1 MYAVRILCVVITL
14 TLAFVASA
22 SAQSGSMEVRV
33 VDPDRA
39 AVAGAAVV
47 VTHLPSGVLQ
57 TGITRDDGTVQIE
70 GLAAGEYGVE
80 VTATGFTLHTQA
92 VTLGSQARTLD
103 ITLQIGGFREEIT
116 VEGVATVPT
125 IGRIRTP
132 LRDQPLTVNTLTSTF
147 LENHAINDV
156 VTALQNV
163 SSVAAYT
170 TYGVYQ
176 SYVFRGFSD
185 SVMMVDGI
193 RNEGNRVNT
202 QLANVDRLEVLKGPA
217 SVLYGSSAIGG
228 TVNLVLKKP
237 SPEPVYDFSMG
248 AGRWETY
255 RGSFGAGG
263 RIVGDGNGLFYRFDI
278 GGESA
283 TNFRHDPSKRLNVT
297 PSLMWKISNAAQLD
311 VRHMFD
317 RVRVSGD
324 GGIPLVPL
332 AAGFVPDPERTA
344 IGDPLSRAVQGDG
357 TDVIPKVD
365 RGIRYNAPQDFGVGV
380 EHNTRV
386 SYSQLFGPLAFRDTV
401 GYRYFD
407 DHYWVTEFLD
417 VTPPSRV
424 NRGFL
429 YFKHHGRPWVNQA
442 ELAGRVKFGVDHDVL
457 VGWDYQLYDNYTDRR
472 AGANFNTTPLDLFNP
487 VETHASV
494 DPLSFPVTR
503 IDYSTQRT
511 HALFVQ
517 DALALTSQLKVVAG
531 VRVDRLRRS
540 AHNNPVANGTETEGP
555 ITRGRSGDVTYR
567 AGFVYQPTAAL
578 DIYTQNSTSFR
589 PNFSVQP
596 DGALLDPEY
605 GVLYEVGQRFRMI
618 QERLELSSAV
628 YQIEKRNVARSIG
641 GGWFEQIGKVR
652 SRGFEA
658 DLRGRLAP
666 TWTVDLGYGFTRAR
680 LLDYLTNA
688 GVNLSGNVPRRAPEH
703 TLSVS
708 TSYAWQNGLSLMAG
722 ARVVSEQFI
731 NDNNAVA
738 FNPYELLN
746 LGASY
751 TRGRVQVALNLTNV
765 TDRTYWVSS
774 LGNRQLYPGQPFNA
788 IATVRVRTN

>member
-1 MYAVRILCVVITL
+1 MNAVRVTSAAVVL
-14 TLAFVASA
+14 LLSLAVSA
-22 SAQSGSMEVRV
+22 AAQTAVLKARV
-33 VDPDRA
+33 TDPDRA
-39 AVAGAAVV
+39 AFVGAALVL
-47 VTHLPSGVLQ
+47 THVPSGTQQ
-57 TGITRDDGTVQIE
+57 TGITRDDGTLQME
-70 GLAAGEYGVE
+70 GLPLGEYRAE
-80 VTATGFTLHTQA
+80 ISAAGFTLHTQT
-92 VTLGSQARTLD
+92 VTLGAENRALD
-103 ITLQIGGFREEIT
+103 IGLEIAGFREEVT

-132 LRDQPLTVNTLTSTF
+132 LRDQPLTVNTLTSEF
-147 LENHAINDV
+147 LQAHAINDV

-176 SYVFRGFSD
+176 SYSFRGFSD

-202 QLANVDRLEVLKGPA
+202 QLANVDRLEVLKGPS
-217 SVLYGSSAIGG
+217 SVLYGSSAIGAA
-228 TVNLVLKKP
+228 VNLVLKKP
-237 SPEPVYDFSMG
+237 SAEPVYDASMG

-263 RIVGDGNGLFYRFDI
+263 RLVGERNGLFYRLDV

-297 PSLMWKISNAAQLD
+297 PSLMWRLSNAAQLD

-332 AAGFVPDPERTA
+332 TVGFVPDPERTA

-357 TDVIPKVD
+357 TDVIPKVSRD
-365 RGIRYNAPQDFGVGV
+365 ARYNTQQDFGLGV

-386 SYSQLFGPLAFRDTV
+386 SYSHMIGTLAFRDTM

-407 DHYWVTEFLD
+407 DEYWTTEFLD

-424 NRGFL
+424 NRGLL

-457 VGWDYQLYDNYTDRR
+457 VGWDYHLYDNATDRR
-472 AGANFNTTPLDLFNP
+472 AAANFNVTPMDLFNP
-487 VETHASV
+487 VETYVPV
-494 DPLSFPVTR
+494 DVSTFPVTR

-511 HALFVQ
+511 HGVFVQ
-517 DALALTSQLKVVAG
+517 DAVALTSQLKVVAG

-540 AHNNPVANGTETEGP
+540 AHNNPIVNGTETEGVV
-555 ITRGRSGDVTYR
+555 TRGRSGDVTYR
-567 AGFVYQPTAAL
+567 AGVVYQPTGTFDLYA
-578 DIYTQNSTSFR
+578 QNSTSFK

-596 DGALLDPEY
+596 DGTLLDPEY
-605 GVLYEVGQRFRMI
+605 GELREVGQRLRMI
-618 QERLELSSAV
+618 QDRLELSSAV
-628 YQIEKRNVARSIG
+628 YEIEKRNVARSLG
-641 GGWFEQIGKVR
+641 GGRFEQIGKVR

-658 DLRGRLAP
+658 DLRGRL
-666 TWTVDLGYGFTRAR
+666 TSMWNVDLGYGFTKAK
-680 LLDYLTNA
+680 LIDFLTNA
-688 GVNLSGNVPRRAPEH
+688 GANLSGNVPRRAPEH

-708 TSYAWQNGLSLMAG
+708 TTYGWQNGVSLTAG
-722 ARVVSEQFI
+722 ARVVGEQFI

-738 FNPYELLN
+738 FSSYKLLN

-751 TRGRVQVALNLTNV
+751 TTGRVQFVVNLTNV
-765 TDRTYWVSS
+765 TDEVYWTSS

-788 IATVRVRTN
+788 MGTVRVRTN

>member
-1 MYAVRILCVVITL
+1 MSAVRVPCAAVALL
-14 TLAFVASA
+14 LWLAASA
-22 SAQSGSMEVRV
+22 AAQSASLKARV
-33 VDPDRA
+33 TDPDRA
-39 AVAGAAVV
+39 AVVGAAVV
-47 VTHLPSGVLQ
+47 LTHIPSGAQRTAL
-57 TGITRDDGTVQIE
+57 TREDGTLQLE
-70 GLAAGEYGVE
+70 GLPPGEYRVE
-80 VTATGFTLHTQA
+80 ITATGFTVHTQS
-92 VTLGSQARTLD
+92 VTLGAGARALD
-103 ITLQIGGFREEIT
+103 IALEIAGFSEEVT
-116 VEGVATVPT
+116 VEAVATVPT
-125 IGRIRTP
+125 IGRIRAP
-132 LRDQPLTVNTLTSTF
+132 LRDQPLTVNTLTSQF
-147 LENHAINDV
+147 LEAHAINDV

-176 SYVFRGFSD
+176 SYSFRGFSD
-185 SVMMVDGI
+185 SVMMVDGL

-217 SVLYGSSAIGG
+217 SVLYGGNAIGAA
-228 TVNLVLKKP
+228 VNLVLKKP
-237 SPEPVYDFSMG
+237 SPDPVYDFSMG

-263 RIVGDGNGLFYRFDI
+263 RVVGDKNGLFYRLDV

-297 PSLMWKISNAAQLD
+297 PSLMWRLSNAAQLD
-311 VRHMFD
+311 VRHMVD

-332 AAGFVPDPERTA
+332 AGGFVPDPERTA

-357 TDVIPKVD
+357 TDAIPKVD
-365 RGIRYNAPQDFGVGV
+365 RGTRYNTPQDFGLGI
-380 EHNTRV
+380 ENNTRV
-386 SYSQLFGPLAFRDTV
+386 SYSHMFGPLAFRNTV
-401 GYRYFD
+401 GHRRFD

-442 ELAGRVKFGVDHDVL
+442 ELVGRVKFGVDHDLL
-457 VGWDYQLYDNYTDRR
+457 VGWDYQDYDSYTHRR
-472 AGANFNTTPLDLFNP
+472 GAANFNTTPMDLFNP
-487 VETHASV
+487 VETHVSV
-494 DPLSFPVTR
+494 DVLGFPITR

-511 HALFVQ
+511 HGVFVQ

-531 VRVDRLRRS
+531 VRVDRLRRA

-555 ITRGRSGDVTYR
+555 VTRGRSGDVTYR
-567 AGFVYQPTAAL
+567 AGLVYQPTSAFDLYA
-578 DIYTQNSTSFR
+578 QNSTSFK

-596 DGALLDPEY
+596 DGTLLDPEY
-605 GVLYEVGQRFRMI
+605 GELHEVGQRLRMM

-628 YQIEKRNVARSIG
+628 YQIEKRNIARSIG
-641 GGWFEQIGKVR
+641 GGRFEQIGKVR

-658 DLRGRLAP
+658 DLRGRLTP
-666 TWTVDLGYGFTRAR
+666 MWTVDLGYGFTKAK
-680 LLDYLTNA
+680 LLDFLTNA

-722 ARVVSEQFI
+722 ARVVSAQFI

-738 FNPYELLN
+738 FSAYELLN

-751 TRGRVQVALNLTNV
+751 TRGRVQFVLNLTNV
-765 TDRTYWVSS
+765 TDQVYWTSS
-774 LGNRQLYPGQPFNA
+774 LGNRQLYPGQPFN
-788 IATVRVRTN
+788 IIGTVRVRTN

>member
-1 MYAVRILCVVITL
+1 MNAVRLSCVAVAL
-14 TLAFVASA
+14 LLGLASSAAAQTASLKA
-22 SAQSGSMEVRV
+22 RV
-33 VDPDRA
+33 TDPDRA
-39 AVAGAAVV
+39 AVVAAAIVL
-47 VTHLPSGVLQ
+47 THVPSGAQQNAL
-57 TGITRDDGTVQIE
+57 TRDDGTVQIE
-70 GLAAGEYGVE
+70 GLPLGEYRVE
-80 VTATGFTLHTQA
+80 IVATGFALHAQT
-92 VTLGSQARTLD
+92 VTFGAEGGALD
-103 ITLQIGGFREEIT
+103 IALEIAGFREEVT

-132 LRDQPLTVNTLTSTF
+132 LRDQPLTVNTLTSEF
-147 LENHAINDV
+147 LQAHAINDV
-156 VTALQNV
+156 VTALQHV

-217 SVLYGSSAIGG
+217 SVLYGGNAIGG
-228 TVNLVLKKP
+228 AVNLVLKKP
-237 SPEPVYDFSMG
+237 TPEPVYDASLG

-263 RIVGDGNGLFYRFDI
+263 RLVGDRNGLFYRLDV
-278 GGESA
+278 GGDSA

-297 PSLMWKISNAAQLD
+297 PSIMWRISNAAQLD
-311 VRHMFD
+311 ARHMFD
-317 RVRVSGD
+317 RVRVSAD

-332 AAGFVPDPERTA
+332 TAGFVPDPERTA

-357 TDVIPKVD
+357 TDVIPNVD
-365 RGIRYNAPQDFGVGV
+365 RGTRYNTPQDFGRGL
-380 EHNTRV
+380 ENNTRI
-386 SYSQLFGPLAFRDTV
+386 SYSHMVGTLAFRDTLD
-401 GYRYFD
+401 YRYFD
-407 DHYWVTEFLD
+407 DHYWTTEFLD

-442 ELAGRVKFGVDHDVL
+442 ELAGRVKFGVEHDVL
-457 VGWDYQLYDNYTDRR
+457 IGWDYQLYDNYTHRR
-472 AGANFNTTPLDLFNP
+472 GAANYNTTPIDLYNP
-487 VETHASV
+487 VETHVPV
-494 DPLSFPVTR
+494 DVLSFPLTR

-511 HALFVQ
+511 HGVFVQ
-517 DALALTSQLKVVAG
+517 DAVALTSQLKVVAG

-555 ITRGRSGDVTYR
+555 VTRGRSGDVTYR
-567 AGFVYQPTAAL
+567 AGVVYQPTGAFDLYA
-578 DIYTQNSTSFR
+578 QNSTSFK

-596 DGALLDPEY
+596 DGTLLEPEN
-605 GVLYEVGQRFRMI
+605 GELLEVGQRLRMM

-628 YQIEKRNVARSIG
+628 YEIEKRNVARSLG
-641 GGWFEQIGKVR
+641 GGRFDQIGKVR
-652 SRGFEA
+652 SRGFET

-666 TWTVDLGYGFTRAR
+666 LWNVDLGYGYTRAR
-680 LLDYLTNA
+680 LVDYLTSA

-708 TSYAWQNGLSLMAG
+708 TTYGWQNGLSLTVG
-722 ARVVSEQFI
+722 GRIVGEQFI
-731 NDNNAVA
+731 NDNNAVR
-738 FNPYELLN
+738 FNAYELLD
-746 LGASY
+746 LGAAY
-751 TRGRVQVALNLTNV
+751 TRGRVQFVLNLTNV
-765 TDRTYWVSS
+765 TDEVYWVSS
-774 LGNRQLYPGQPFNA
+774 LGNRQLYPGQPFNV
-788 IATVRVRTN
+788 IGTVRVRTN

>member
-1 MYAVRILCVVITL
+1 MRAVRIPCAAIALLLWLATSAAAQTASLKARVI
-14 TLAFVASA
+14 
-22 SAQSGSMEVRV
+22 
-33 VDPDRA
+33 DPDRA
-39 AVAGAAVV
+39 AVVAAAVV
-47 VTHLPSGVLQ
+47 LIHVPSGAQQ
-57 TGITRDDGTVQIE
+57 TGLTRDDGTLQIE
-70 GLAAGEYGVE
+70 GLPLGEYRVE
-80 VTATGFTLHTQA
+80 ITAPGFALHTQT
-92 VTLGSQARTLD
+92 VTLGAEGRALD
-103 ITLQIGGFREEIT
+103 IALEIAGVREEIT
-116 VEGVATVPT
+116 VEAVATVPT

-132 LRDQPLTVNTLTSTF
+132 LRDQPLTVNTLTSEF
-147 LENHAINDV
+147 LEAHAINDV

-176 SYVFRGFSD
+176 SYSFRGFSD
-185 SVMMVDGI
+185 SVMMVDGV

-217 SVLYGSSAIGG
+217 SVLYGGNAIGA

-237 SPEPVYDFSMG
+237 SPDPVYDFSMA

-263 RIVGDGNGLFYRFDI
+263 RLAGDRNGLFYRLDV

-283 TNFRHDPSKRLNVT
+283 RNFRHDPSKRLNVT
-297 PSLMWKISNAAQLD
+297 PSLMWRLSNAAQLD

-332 AAGFVPDPERTA
+332 TAGFVPDPERTA

-365 RGIRYNAPQDFGVGV
+365 RGTRYNTPQDFGLGI

-386 SYSQLFGPLAFRDTV
+386 SYSHMFGTLAFRDTV

-442 ELAGRVKFGVDHDVL
+442 ELAGRVKFGVDHDIL
-457 VGWDYQLYDNYTDRR
+457 VGWDYQLHDNYTHRR
-472 AGANFNTTPLDLFNP
+472 GAANFNTTPMDLYNP
-487 VETHASV
+487 VESHVSV
-494 DPLSFPVTR
+494 DVLSFPITR

-511 HALFVQ
+511 HGVFVQ

-531 VRVDRLRRS
+531 ARVDRLRRS

-555 ITRGRSGDVTYR
+555 VTRGRSGDVTYR
-567 AGFVYQPTAAL
+567 AGVVYQPTGAFDLYA
-578 DIYTQNSTSFR
+578 QNSTSFK
-589 PNFSVQP
+589 PNFSVQA
-596 DGALLDPEY
+596 DGTLLEPEY
-605 GVLYEVGQRFRMI
+605 GELHELGQRLRMM

-628 YQIEKRNVARSIG
+628 YQIEKRNVARSLG
-641 GGWFEQIGKVR
+641 GGRFEQIGKVR

-658 DLRGRLAP
+658 DLRGRL
-666 TWTVDLGYGFTRAR
+666 TSMWNVDLGYGFTKAK
-680 LLDYLTNA
+680 LVDFLTNT

-703 TLSVS
+703 TFSLS
-708 TSYAWQNGLSLMAG
+708 TSYAWQNGLTLMAG
-722 ARVVSEQFI
+722 ARVVGEQFI
-731 NDNNAVA
+731 NDNNAVS
-738 FNPYELLN
+738 FSPYKLLN

-751 TRGRVQVALNLTNV
+751 TRGRVQMVLNLNNV
-765 TDRTYWVSS
+765 TDEVYWTSS
-774 LGNRQLYPGQPFNA
+774 LGNRQLYPGQPFNI